1 MRIPRM
7 KYMAVTWLFCV
18 FILVIAG
25 QTLAQPDFPQGRPA
39 DFKAY
44 KERYQSVGVSPE
56 GAVRMYFDALYS
68 YIDPD
73 RHDEGA
79 KMLRYSLHEVK
90 NWEKSPAWGT
100 FVSRLKD
107 ASYHYIFRSFAAGS
121 SPAGGYAMNPDNY
134 RLVFAG
140 SRQESDYVLIL
151 IKSSG
156 ADSPR
161 PIHVRRFE
169 DGLWYVINNH
179 GTYVQVRPP
188 AAQQSAGGHDADLD

>member
-7 KYMAVTWLFCV
+7 KYMAATWLFCV

-25 QTLAQPDFPQGRPA
+25 QALAQPDFPRGRPA

-68 YIDPD
+68 YIDPA
-73 RHDEGA
+73 RRDEGA

-107 ASYHYIFRSFAAGS
+107 ASYHYIFRSFAAES

-140 SRQESDYVLIL
+140 SRQESDYVLVL

-169 DGLWYVINNH
+169 DGLWYVVNNH
-179 GTYVQVRPP
+179 GTYAQVRPP
-188 AAQQSAGGHDADLD
+188 AARQPAGGHDADLD